1 MPKSLLPTTSSRIRS
16 RIRYYRSSVPLSGL
30 VFQIFIDV
38 LAKMDIL
45 IQPYYLVA
53 EGMGNA
59 GPRLVEGGFAEYALG
74 FLGPHD
80 MQAIATIPGRGLSL
94 EDLLSRLQEGKLCF
108 GAKYHGEV
116 VAFTWCNLTEG
127 TIWSYRV
134 FPLKEHE
141 AFLFDAYTAERFRGR
156 GIAPYLRYRC
166 YDELAK
172 RGRDHCYS
180 ITAVWN
186 PPAAKF
192 KKKLGARVLELGIF
206 VSLFHRWRFHLRLR
220 DYTRR

>member
-1 MPKSLLPTTSSRIRS
+1 
-16 RIRYYRSSVPLSGL
+16 VPLSGL
-30 VFQIFIDV
+30 LLQIFIDV

-45 IQPYYLVA
+45 IQPYHLVA
-53 EGMGNA
+53 EGLGNA
-59 GPRLVEGGFAEYALG
+59 GPQPVAGGVAEYALG

-94 EDLLSRLQEGKLCF
+94 ESLLSRLQEGKLCF

-141 AFLFDAYTAERFRGR
+141 AFLFDTHTVERFRGR
-156 GIAPYLRYRC
+156 GIAPYLHYRC
-166 YDELAK
+166 RKELAK
-172 RGRDHCYS
+172 FGRDQCYS

-186 PPAAKF
+186 PSAAKF
-192 KKKLGARVLELGIF
+192 KKIGDTSA
-206 VSLFHRWRFHLRLR
+206 
-220 DYTRR
+220 